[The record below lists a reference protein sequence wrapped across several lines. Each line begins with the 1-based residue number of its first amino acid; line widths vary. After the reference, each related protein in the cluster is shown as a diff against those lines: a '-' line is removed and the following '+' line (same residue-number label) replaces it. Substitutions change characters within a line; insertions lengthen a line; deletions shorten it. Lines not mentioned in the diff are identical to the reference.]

1 MTSAINP
8 NDIDGT
14 YPVAGQDNNSQGFRD
29 NFTNTKTNFQ
39 YAANEI
45 TDLQSKAVLKA
56 ALVGTVLD
64 NDMAGS
70 PLSNANISDFSAI
83 AAQLGN
89 QSGSVTIDYVNGHY
103 QTLTTSGSISLA
115 FTNWP
120 AAGNFGI
127 VRVAIT
133 VTNIG
138 YTVTLP
144 NTVSVGTSNLQG
156 YNAGVITYNKT
167 GTYTY
172 DFTTSI
178 GGTTIAVFDASQN
191 MDPIYLPSS
200 QSLSGTGGLGAVSLT
215 TTATYIT
222 TTGAATA
229 TLAAGVNGQIKTIMM
244 LVDGGDMVVTVTNAG
259 WKTSGTGTITFDTIG
274 NAVTLQYI
282 NNKWF
287 CIGNNGTVFA

>member
-1 MTSAINP
+1 
-8 NDIDGT
+8 
-14 YPVAGQDNNSQGFRD
+14 
-29 NFTNTKTNFQ
+29 
-39 YAANEI
+39 
-45 TDLQSKAVLKA
+45 
-56 ALVGTVLD
+56 
-64 NDMAGS
+64 
-70 PLSNANISDFSAI
+70 
-83 AAQLGN
+83 
-89 QSGSVTIDYVNGHY
+89 
-103 QTLTTSGSISLA
+103 
-115 FTNWP
+115 
-120 AAGNFGI
+120 
-127 VRVAIT
+127 VAIT

-172 DFTTSI
+172 DFTTNI
-178 GGTTIAVFDASQN
+178 GGTTISVFDASQN

-244 LVDGGDMVVTVTNAG
+244 LVDGGDMVITVTNAG
-259 WKTSGTGTITFDTIG
+259 WKTSGTGSITFDTIG

-287 CIGNNGTVFA
+287 CVGNNGTVFA